1 MWKRYG
7 DGKRPAGI
15 NHYSRRSWVASPGR
29 IGGGQRLVFSNNSR
43 HHRYRNWH
51 FLFDVSPAL
60 SQIPGGR
67 EICGPS
73 LRNGS
78 WSSDPQRAAR
88 SVGEFLDFKPRALP
102 VAE

>member
-1 MWKRYG
+1 
-7 DGKRPAGI
+7 
-15 NHYSRRSWVASPGR
+15 
-29 IGGGQRLVFSNNSR
+29 
-43 HHRYRNWH
+43 
-51 FLFDVSPAL
+51 
-60 SQIPGGR
+60 
-67 EICGPS
+67 